1 MAADEWLILA
11 RKKRHVWPMQ
21 MTSQL
26 AAIDV
31 PTAKFVQRERRRFKA
46 RHMGD

>member
-1 MAADEWLILA
+1 
-11 RKKRHVWPMQ
+11 MQ

-46 RHMGD
+46 RHMGDWDLLRKLAQSDFP